1 MPAHPTSTKV
11 VETRS
16 SFLVPPEKQNGK
28 KAAKEPASR
37 QNNRLLERYRTLSH
51 IPTGKTSTTKTRA
64 TASARAARRSILPA
78 ESARPARS
86 RGGELESFPF
96 QSGNQALMRELLVTH
111 AKRQPR
117 ERERHHQPV
126 QRGAAHCRPRKRDL
140 RITGGELERLPLLNL
155 KAEPRHA
162 KNRYQCNTS
171 STTRPREA
179 RVAKSGI
186 LPAERARLAQEKK
199 KKRPAWPAGAVQ
211 SATCGAL
218 CAANHRKDHNSDLI
232 LFRQ

>member
-1 MPAHPTSTKV
+1 M
-11 VETRS
+11 
-16 SFLVPPEKQNGK
+16 
-28 KAAKEPASR
+28 
-37 QNNRLLERYRTLSH
+37 
-51 IPTGKTSTTKTRA
+51 
-64 TASARAARRSILPA
+64 
-78 ESARPARS
+78 
-86 RGGELESFPF
+86 
-96 QSGNQALMRELLVTH
+96 
-111 AKRQPR
+111 
-117 ERERHHQPV
+117 
-126 QRGAAHCRPRKRDL
+126 QRGAAHCRPRERDL

-186 LPAERARLAQEKK
+186 LPAERARLAKKK

-218 CAANHRKDHNSDLI
+218 CAANNETPNIRLNFQQRRKTGNVAICTKKRRLRPSRRSPSALLSQQRTKITTEAPKKLMKIASIPTKDDKKRKIKRIFLPKMTKRPHIPPKDGVLTRNDCHSKRRKILI
-232 LFRQ
+232 VFLGFRWLRTTRRIKR

>member
-1 MPAHPTSTKV
+1 M
-11 VETRS
+11 
-16 SFLVPPEKQNGK
+16 L
-28 KAAKEPASR
+28 
-37 QNNRLLERYRTLSH
+37 
-51 IPTGKTSTTKTRA
+51 
-64 TASARAARRSILPA
+64 LPA
-78 ESARPARS
+78 ERARPARS

-96 QSGNQALMRELLVTH
+96 KSENQALMRELLVTH

-186 LPAERARLAQEKK
+186 LTAERARLAQKK
-199 KKRPAWPAGAVQ
+199 KKKQ
-211 SATCGAL
+211 SAVGAPVAPECRGL
-218 CAANHRKDHNSDLI
+218 SGHSDRKGWETRKTSPFPMTTKVVI
-232 LFRQ
+232 ACRCCPQA

>member
-1 MPAHPTSTKV
+1 MPA
-11 VETRS
+11 
-16 SFLVPPEKQNGK
+16 
-28 KAAKEPASR
+28 
-37 QNNRLLERYRTLSH
+37 ER
-51 IPTGKTSTTKTRA
+51 
-64 TASARAARRSILPA
+64 
-78 ESARPARS
+78 ARPARS

-96 QSGNQALMRELLVTH
+96 KTEDQALMRELLVTH

-126 QRGAAHCRPRKRDL
+126 QRGAAHCRPRERDL

-162 KNRYQCNTS
+162 KNRYQCSTS

-232 LFRQ
+232 FSVSDASETVLWCRCRQCGVAASPPHGDKQLPAVTTSLRFW

>member
-1 MPAHPTSTKV
+1 MPA
-11 VETRS
+11 
-16 SFLVPPEKQNGK
+16 
-28 KAAKEPASR
+28 
-37 QNNRLLERYRTLSH
+37 ER
-51 IPTGKTSTTKTRA
+51 
-64 TASARAARRSILPA
+64 
-78 ESARPARS
+78 ARPARS

-96 QSGNQALMRELLVTH
+96 KSENQALMRELLVTH

-186 LPAERARLAQEKK
+186 LTAERARLAQKKK
-199 KKRPAWPAGAVQ
+199 KKRRPGRRDSRAGRLP
-211 SATCGAL
+211 GAHTL
-218 CAANHRKDHNSDLI
+218 RITGRKGVASQVPPVI
-232 LFRQ
+232 LRGFITL